1 MNTNKKLKKKH
12 NNQMNT
18 NEFPL
23 KDECYQIIGACME
36 VANELGCG
44 FLESVYQEALCYE
57 FSDQEIPFIDQKVL
71 DVYYK
76 GRLLNKK
83 YISDFIC
90 FGEVILEIK
99 AIDALH
105 PDHFAQVLNYLKATN
120 KRVGLLINFGTT
132 NLQYKRIIR

>member
-1 MNTNKKLKKKH
+1 
-12 NNQMNT
+12 MNT

-57 FSDQEIPFIDQKVL
+57 FSDQGISYENEKVL
-71 DVYYK
+71 DIYYK
-76 GRLLNKK
+76 SRLLKKK
-83 YISDFIC
+83 YIADFVC
-90 FGEVILEIK
+90 FGEVILELK

-105 PDHFAQVLNYLKATN
+105 SEHAAQVLNYLKATN
-120 KRVGLLINFGTT
+120 KRVGLLVNFGTSK
-132 NLQYKRIIR
+132 LEYKRIIR